1 MRLQRFLLELQAFCG
16 VNVIVFSDCVFVL
29 GVGLMTMTETN
40 ERRLTI
46 ARSMAE
52 AIGEEMRNDPHVF
65 VMGEDIAQLG
75 GVFGNTRG
83 LVDEFGPERVRDTP
97 ISETGFIGAAVGAA
111 QDGMRPVVELMF
123 VDFFGVCFDAIYN
136 MMAKNTYF
144 SGGNVKVPMVL
155 MTATGGG
162 YSDAGQHSQTLYGS
176 FAHLP
181 GMKVVSPSNAY
192 DAKGMMTAAIRDD
205 SPVIYM
211 FHKGLQ
217 GMGWL
222 GTEAG
227 ATVNVPQESYTVEIG
242 KAAVVREGRD
252 VTIVGLAMGVHDALK
267 AADALAKDGVSAE
280 VIDLRSLVPLDRD
293 TIRASVAKTGRL
305 IVVDED
311 YHSYGVSGEVIA
323 SVVEHNLSVLKSVPK
338 RVTYPD
344 VPIPFARGMEQF
356 CLPNPEKIVAA
367 FEQMRAN

>member
-1 MRLQRFLLELQAFCG
+1 MTQA
-16 VNVIVFSDCVFVL
+16 NQ
-29 GVGLMTMTETN
+29 N

-46 ARSMAE
+46 ARAMAE
-52 AIGEEMRNDPHVF
+52 SIAQEMREDGRVF
-65 VMGEDIAQLG
+65 VMGEDIGQLG

-83 LVDEFGPERVRDTP
+83 LLDEFGSTRIRDTP

-111 QDGMRPVVELMF
+111 SDGMRPIVELMF

-136 MMAKNTYF
+136 LMAKNTYF
-144 SGGNVKVPMVL
+144 SGANVKVPLVL
-155 MTATGGG
+155 MTSTGGG
-162 YSDAGQHSQTLYGS
+162 YSDAGQHSQCLYGS

-192 DAKGMMTAAIRDD
+192 DAKGLMTAAIRDEN
-205 SPVIYM
+205 PVIYM

-227 ATVNVPQESYTVEIG
+227 ATVHVPEGSYTVPFGE
-242 KAAVVREGRD
+242 AAVVREGKD
-252 VTIVGLAMGVHDALK
+252 VTIVGLAMGVHNALK
-267 AADALAKDGVSAE
+267 AADLLADKGVDAE
-280 VIDLRSLVPLDRD
+280 VVDLRSLVPLDRE
-293 TIRASVAKTGRL
+293 TVFKSVAKTGRL

-311 YHSYGVSGEVIA
+311 YRSYGVSGEIITTIA
-323 SVVEHNLSVLKSVPK
+323 ERDVSVLKASPQ

-344 VPIPFARGMEQF
+344 VPIPYARPMEQF
-356 CLPNPEKIVAA
+356 CLPNPEKIVQA
-367 FEQMRAN
+367 FDAMKGS